1 MRPKDYWEGGRKVCV
16 EIKARKITGEEG
28 GARGFFVKLWN

>member
-1 MRPKDYWEGGRKVCV
+1 MRPKDFGREEGRVCV